1 MSRIKLEQP
10 DSYSFSVLIPIRIT
24 DINYGGHA
32 GNDSIVSLIHE
43 ARLQFLEHHG
53 FKELALGGVG
63 LIMSDLVV
71 EFKAELF
78 YGDKV
83 KISVTAND
91 FSRIGFDLLYKFEK
105 ETSDK
110 KIIAVMAKTS
120 MICYDYGTKKVA
132 GLPEDVKQK
141 LA

>member
-1 MSRIKLEQP
+1 MSRIKIEQP

-53 FKELALGGVG
+53 FKELELESVG

-78 YGDKV
+78 YGDTV
-83 KISVTAND
+83 TISVTATD
-91 FSRIGFDLLYKFEK
+91 FSRIGFDLFYKFEK
-105 ETSDK
+105 ESK
-110 KIIAVMAKTS
+110 NNKIIAVMAKTG
-120 MICYDYGTKKVA
+120 MICYDYNTKKVT
-132 GLPEDVKQK
+132 GLPESVKQK

>member
-1 MSRIKLEQP
+1 MSRIKIEQP

-43 ARLQFLEHHG
+43 ARLKFLEHHG

-78 YGDKV
+78 YGDTV
-83 KISVTAND
+83 KISVAASD
-91 FSRIGFDLLYKFEK
+91 FSKIGFDLLYKFEK

-110 KIIAVMAKTS
+110 KIIAVLAKTG
-120 MICYDYGTKKVA
+120 MICYDYVAKKVA
-132 GLPEDVKQK
+132 GLPQSVKQK

>member
-1 MSRIKLEQP
+1 MSRIKIEQP

-24 DINYGGHA
+24 DISYGGHA

-43 ARLQFLEHHG
+43 ARLKFLEHHG

-78 YGDKV
+78 YEDTV
-83 KISVTAND
+83 KISVAASD
-91 FSRIGFDLLYKFEK
+91 FSKIGFDLLYKFEK

-110 KIIAVMAKTS
+110 KIIAVLAKTG
-120 MICYDYGTKKVA
+120 MICYDYVAKKVA
-132 GLPEDVKQK
+132 GLPQSVKQK